1 MVQLSSAT
9 KNICMQELFS
19 VLVTTILEQ
28 INYINLLSDTE

>member
-1 MVQLSSAT
+1 MLPLSSAT

-19 VLVTTILEQ
+19 ALVIGILEQ